1 MKLKKVLATG
11 LSLLMAMGTIAGC
24 GVSTD
29 TGVNTNASSES
40 GVAAAEKTDQK
51 EESTTKTD
59 GDVEEIT
66 WMFWDDMEA
75 TEDLITLGYKDVID
89 RFNKDY
95 EGFITV
101 M

>member
-66 WMFWDDMEA
+66 WRQRKILSHW
-75 TEDLITLGYKDVID
+75 VIKMSSTD
-89 RFNKDY
+89 STKIMR
-95 EGFITV
+95 GFITV

>member
-51 EESTTKTD
+51 EEQ
-59 GDVEEIT
+59 EISS
-66 WMFWDDMEA
+66 FVN
-75 TEDLITLGYKDVID
+75 VI
-89 RFNKDY
+89 NV
-95 EGFITV
+95 GFVIFII
-101 M
+101 